1 MRVSVRVYTDLA
13 DPADPESGTLASE
26 RTGLYPNEGW
36 YTIEL
41 DEPVPVDEGGG
52 GSGDS
57 GAAGAGDGA
66 GGSAGDP
73 GGSGEPGGSKDG
85 ADVSPLAGT
94 GDAAHPFAVLAA
106 TACAAAAAMG
116 AAAFARIAPEPA
128 GDRTRRSGRRIGLA
142 DDDSAEQAESRGR
155 R

>member
-1 MRVSVRVYTDLA
+1 MR
-13 DPADPESGTLASE
+13 E
-26 RTGLYPNEGW
+26 RQERPFGQSAN
-36 YTIEL
+36 
-41 DEPVPVDEGGG
+41 DEGGKGAEAEQGGVRFEGNSGDGGDEDGG

-57 GAAGAGDGA
+57 GAAGAGDGV